1 MSPSGRRAVEY
12 GICEDGYMRQYIIS
26 VKVENKFGVLARV
39 AGLFSARGYN
49 IDSLAVSATE
59 DDNISVMTIVVKGD
73 DRVIEQVKKQLN
85 KLIDVIKVADLTDS
99 PIVQRETV
107 LVKVNAVPKNRAE
120 IYQLCE
126 FFNADIAGISPKT
139 ITMAVKGDPEKLD
152 NFIELIRPYGIKEL
166 MRTGRISMI
175 KE

>member
-1 MSPSGRRAVEY
+1 MKQ
-12 GICEDGYMRQYIIS
+12 QYIIS

-59 DDNISVMTIVVKGD
+59 HENISVMTIVVEGD

-85 KLIDVIKVADLTDS
+85 KLIDVIKVSDHTDS
-99 PIVQRETV
+99 PVVQRE
-107 LVKVNAVPKNRAE
+107 LALIKVNVPPNKRAE
-120 IYQLCE
+120 IYQLGE
-126 FFNADIAGISPKT
+126 MFRADVADISAKS
-139 ITMAVKGDPEKLD
+139 ITLGVKGDPEKINNL
-152 NFIELIRPYGIKEL
+152 IELLRPYGIKEL
-166 MRTGRISMI
+166 MRSGRVSLL